1 MDGKYLPAPLYIL
14 KGADFVWQHRRE
26 MGKYVAAPLAIGT
39 LLVGC
44 SYWVLYH
51 YFFRLVGSYA
61 EGEWYIQIAYYL
73 VLIIAS
79 LFALVVFFFLFA
91 RIASALSAP
100 FNDLISQRTEQ
111 LVRGSFEESPFSLQ
125 LLMKDSARTIG
136 HSFKILGIYVI
147 LLLAG
152 LPLLI
157 IPGLGALLFS
167 VYSTLLSSYMLAYEY
182 LGYPMDRR
190 RYSFSDKGKF
200 LRSRIV
206 SVIGFGLGSLAAA
219 SIPVVN
225 LFFIPAAAAGGTLL
239 FLDLNPESPPP
250 RSRSEPV
257 PAD

>member
-14 KGADFVWQHRRE
+14 KGADFVWTHRGQ
-26 MGKYVAAPLAIGT
+26 MGKYVAAPLTIGT
-39 LLVGC
+39 LLVGF

-51 YFFRLVGSYA
+51 YFFRLIGSYA
-61 EGEWYIQIAYYL
+61 EGEWYRQVAYYL
-73 VLIIAS
+73 VIVVAS
-79 LFALVVFFFLFA
+79 LFALLVFFFVFA
-91 RIASALSAP
+91 RVASALAAP
-100 FNDLISQRTEQ
+100 FNDLISLRTEQ
-111 LVRGSFEESPFSLQ
+111 LVRGGLEESPFSLP

-157 IPGLGALLFS
+157 LPGLGTLLFS

-190 RYSFSDKGKF
+190 RYSFSDKRTF
-200 LRSRIV
+200 LWSRII
-206 SVIGFGLGSLAAA
+206 SVLGFGLGSLAAA

-225 LFFIPAAAAGGTLL
+225 IFFIPAAAAGGTLL
-239 FLDLNPESPPP
+239 FLDLNPETLRQ
-250 RSRSEPV
+250 RSRSLSV